1 MEDIHKINSNM
12 KNLSLLVSKSVDN
25 FDKKSQDLILI
36 EEMSELTKELLK
48 RRRGY
53 DNNCEVAEEMTHV
66 LTSLYVVKEILGIT
80 DANIEMEATKKL
92 DKYGWKNFNEEEENS
107 LK

>member
-25 FDKKSQDLILI
+25 FDKKNQDLILI

-66 LTSLYVVKEILGIT
+66 LTSLYVVKEIFGIT

-92 DKYGWKNFNEEEENS
+92 DKYGWKNFNEEEEIS